1 MKQKAK
7 FFFLLYIST
16 DEFVQM
22 FPMVFVGACDRKF
35 KGLQNDVNLS
45 GIVPLFKVGFDVTTS
60 DALVFQFYFWRT
72 LGLR

>member
-1 MKQKAK
+1 VKQKAK

-60 DALVFQFYFWRT
+60 DALVFQFYF
-72 LGLR
+72 